1 MSWRLLIYL
10 TCLAIYFILFS
21 CQSNQEGKVLKLAH
35 GLDIA
40 HPVHKGMVYMAER
53 VEKHS
58 EGKLRIQIYPNAQLG
73 AERELLELIQIG
85 SLAITKV
92 SAAVME
98 NFSPN
103 YKVLGLPYLFR
114 NKEHAFKVFDGPIGQ
129 SLLLEGEKFR
139 LRGLCFYDA
148 GSRSFYTID
157 RPIEEPSDLEGL
169 KIRVMKSN
177 TAVNMVNAL
186 GGSPTPI
193 SYGELYSALQQ
204 GVVDGAEN
212 NPPSFYSSRH
222 YEICKYYSLDEH
234 TAVPDVLIIGTETWK
249 RLDEKEREWLT
260 LAVKES
266 VVYQRE
272 VWAQAVKESL
282 EAVAEAGV
290 EIIHPDKS
298 KFAEQVTEVYNNYK
312 DNENIM
318 ELVKK
323 IRAVR

>member
-1 MSWRLLIYL
+1 
-10 TCLAIYFILFS
+10 
-21 CQSNQEGKVLKLAH
+21 
-35 GLDIA
+35 
-40 HPVHKGMVYMAER
+40 
-53 VEKHS
+53 
-58 EGKLRIQIYPNAQLG
+58 
-73 AERELLELIQIG
+73 
-85 SLAITKV
+85 
-92 SAAVME
+92 ME